1 MTGTVGHLSGPG
13 FDRLWPR
20 CRRALER
27 SGGIVGGT
35 VSLPEP
41 TDEERRVLGGLLR
54 RHLQPGGARLTVR
67 LDALDVA
74 LRAGPAALGLPE
86 VVEQLTG
93 PLRNRPAEAAAATAE
108 IVAARAVVADQPGL
122 APWIDSLA
130 ADGILTRLQ
139 RDGGLH
145 LVGTA
150 AAVLAQL
157 PADGVPLSVLAGR
170 TAGSAKALDG
180 GALPTLVLRALA
192 LAGGVAT
199 PISALGRRRLWD
211 AHGVVMDP
219 LSSQVLV
226 LGLGESNDGEPRRW
240 TLRQLRGSSVP
251 AAPVLWVCENP
262 AVVAVAADRLGAACP
277 PLLCTEGQP
286 STAARAVVGAA
297 AQVRWHNDWD
307 WPGVRMTAAAV
318 ERHGARPWRMSA
330 EAYEAAVRATDPT
343 RLRPLAGRPAPTP
356 WEPALAR
363 AMAAHGVTLEEELVV
378 DALVA
383 DLSRAWPGGA
393 AAPSPRR

>member
-1 MTGTVGHLSGPG
+1 MLS
-13 FDRLWPR
+13 
-20 CRRALER
+20 
-27 SGGIVGGT
+27 
-35 VSLPEP
+35 
-41 TDEERRVLGGLLR
+41 GLLR
-54 RHLQPGGARLTVR
+54 RHLPPGGTRLTVR
-67 LDALDVA
+67 LEALDAA
-74 LRAGPAALGLPE
+74 LRAGPAELGLPE

-93 PLRNRPAEAAAATAE
+93 PLRNRPAEAAAATSE
-108 IVAARAVVADQPGL
+108 IAAARAVVADQPGL
-122 APWIDSLA
+122 ALWIDSLA
-130 ADGILTRLQ
+130 ADGTLTRLQ
-139 RDGGLH
+139 RDDGLH

-157 PADGVPLSVLAGR
+157 PADGVPLSVLAVR

-180 GALPTLVLRALA
+180 GTLPTLVLRALA

-199 PISALGRRRLWD
+199 PTSAWGRRRLWD

-226 LGLGESNDGEPRRW
+226 LGLGESTDGEPRRW
-240 TLRQLRGSSVP
+240 TLRQLRRCGVP

-286 STAARAVVGAA
+286 STAARAVVDAA

-307 WPGVRMTAAAV
+307 WPGVRMTASAI
-318 ERHGARPWRMSA
+318 ERHCASPWRMSA
-330 EAYEAAVRATDPT
+330 AAYEAAVAATDPT

-356 WEPALAR
+356 WEPELAE
-363 AMAAHGVTLEEELVV
+363 AMVAHGVTLEEELVV
-378 DALVA
+378 DTLVA
-383 DLSRAWPGGA
+383 DLRGLGC
-393 AAPSPRR
+393 R